1 VADAKTPGPHAAWAF
16 FVDFD
21 GTITDVDGF
30 DALVHHFKG
39 AEAWDAGERNLASGR
54 ESLRDALAR
63 QTSYIGGTFGD
74 VYAVHERIVGIEPS
88 FAPFVGRCESA
99 GIPVRIVSSGIAPL
113 IEARLA
119 AIGLEH
125 LPVIAADVD
134 VHPVAWTMRFRDESR
149 NGTDKA
155 AHIRDMQARG
165 IRVAFAG
172 DGMSDFDA
180 ALVADR
186 RYAKRGRA
194 LETFLRE
201 RGIAF
206 VPFSSFD
213 EIAVPLPP
221 TD

>member
-1 VADAKTPGPHAAWAF
+1 LPHTQTPGPHAAWAF

-30 DALVHHFKG
+30 DALVHHFAG
-39 AEAWDAGERNLASGR
+39 DDAWDAGERDLLAGR

-63 QTSYIGGTFGD
+63 QTTYIRGTFED
-74 VYAVHERIVGIEPS
+74 VYAVHEREVGIDPT
-88 FAPFVGRCESA
+88 FAPFVERCEA
-99 GIPVRIVSSGIAPL
+99 ANIPVTIVSSGIAPL

-119 AIGLEH
+119 AIGLAR

-134 VHPVAWTMRFRDESR
+134 VDPKSWTMRFRDASL

-155 AHIRDMQARG
+155 AHVRAAQAAG

-172 DGMSDFDA
+172 DGISDFDA

-186 RYAKRGRA
+186 CYAKAGRA
-194 LETFLRE
+194 LGTFLRR
-201 RGIAF
+201 RGAAF
-206 VPFSSFD
+206 TTFANFD
-213 EIAVPLPP
+213 EIELP
-221 TD
+221 